1 MILYT
6 YIHIRTHTK
15 RTHTHTHTHTRKY
28 IQIYI
33 NTIYQAAQ
41 GVGTLDLKVNW
52 HDGVSAGNEL
62 QYRQPGMSYEEEDTM
77 HVTGGG
83 EYMHVI

>member
-1 MILYT
+1 M
-6 YIHIRTHTK
+6 YIRIHTFIYVH
-15 RTHTHTHTHTRKY
+15 TQNVHTHTHTHTRKY

-62 QYRQPGMSYEEEDTM
+62 QYRQPSMSYAEEDTM